1 MKKVYSAILLFSVLS
16 HFSFAQEKISADA
29 NRVEARIFEL
39 AEFGKN
45 SQGGVSRISFSEA
58 DLQGRQYIIQLMK
71 QLGLVV
77 QVDAAANII
86 GRRSGK
92 DNSLPV
98 IAFGSHIDSVPMGG
112 NYDGNVGVIGA
123 LECIELLNEHNIVTE
138 HPLEVI
144 VFSDEEG
151 GLTGSKALSGELHTL
166 DLEKIAQS
174 GKSVREGVNFLG
186 GDVEKIASVVRKK
199 GEIAA
204 FLELHIEQGARL
216 YQSKIDIGVVEGIVG
231 IGWWDMTFQG
241 KANHAGTTPMN
252 ARQDALLAASK
263 LIVQINEIVKNIE
276 GSQVATVGRIK
287 AEPGAPNVIPGKVVA
302 SLEIRDLSNEK
313 IQMVFEK
320 IKEVAKVL
328 EAESGVSIA
337 FTEAFLSSSA
347 LTDPAIQKVIAE
359 NAKKLGLKLQYMPS
373 GAGHDTQDMALI
385 APSGLIFVPSRDG
398 VSHAPTEFTSASDMV
413 NGATLLFQSI
423 LTLDR
428 AEK

>member
-1 MKKVYSAILLFSVLS
+1 MKKVYSAILLFLVLS

-29 NRVEARIFEL
+29 NRVESRIFAL

-45 SQGGVSRISFSEA
+45 PQGGVSRISFSEA

-71 QLGLVV
+71 QLGLEV

-112 NYDGNVGVIGA
+112 NYDGDVGVIGA
-123 LECIELLNEHNIVTE
+123 LECIELLNEHNLVTE

-199 GEIAA
+199 GAIAA

-216 YQSKIDIGVVEGIVG
+216 YQSKTDIGVVEGIVG

-263 LIVQINEIVKNIE
+263 LIVQINEIVRNIE

-313 IQMVFEK
+313 IQLVFEK
-320 IKEVAKVL
+320 IKEAAKVL

-347 LTDPAIQKVIAE
+347 LTDQAVQKVIAD
-359 NAKKLGLKLQYMPS
+359 NAKKLGLSLQYMPS
-373 GAGHDTQDMALI
+373 GAGHDTQDMARI
-385 APSGLIFVPSRDG
+385 APSGMIFVPSKDG
-398 VSHAPTEFTSASDMV
+398 VSHAPDEFTSASDMA
-413 NGATLLFQSI
+413 NGATVLFQSI

-428 AEK
+428 AKK

>member
-1 MKKVYSAILLFSVLS
+1 
-16 HFSFAQEKISADA
+16 
-29 NRVEARIFEL
+29 
-39 AEFGKN
+39 
-45 SQGGVSRISFSEA
+45 
-58 DLQGRQYIIQLMK
+58 
-71 QLGLVV
+71 
-77 QVDAAANII
+77 
-86 GRRSGK
+86 
-92 DNSLPV
+92 PV

-112 NYDGNVGVIGA
+112 NYDGDVGVIGA

-174 GKSVREGVNFLG
+174 GKLVREGINFLG
-186 GDVEKIASVVRKK
+186 GDVKKITSVVRKK

-216 YQSKIDIGVVEGIVG
+216 YQSKTDIGVVEGIVG

-263 LIVQINEIVKNIE
+263 LIVQVNEILRNIE

-313 IQMVFEK
+313 IQMVFDK
-320 IKEVAKVL
+320 IKEAAKVL

-337 FTEAFLSSSA
+337 FTETFLSSSA
-347 LTDPAIQKVIAE
+347 LTDQAIQKVIAD
-359 NAKKLGLKLQYMPS
+359 NAKKLGLSLQYMPS
-373 GAGHDTQDMALI
+373 GAGHDTQDMARI
-385 APSGLIFVPSRDG
+385 APSGMIFVPSKDG
-398 VSHAPTEFTSASDMV
+398 VSHAPTEFTSASDMA

-428 AEK
+428 AEN